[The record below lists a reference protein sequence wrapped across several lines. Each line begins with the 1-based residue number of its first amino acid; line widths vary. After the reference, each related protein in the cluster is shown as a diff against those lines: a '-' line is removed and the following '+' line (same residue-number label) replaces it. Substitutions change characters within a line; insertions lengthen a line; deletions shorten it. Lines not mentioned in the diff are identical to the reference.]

1 MSASKMMATLWS
13 AAGDNLTDEQLT
25 DLCCG
30 DTVSMNLAF
39 IAETMEGIAA
49 LVAADQG
56 KVAGNFQSYES
67 VANLLW
73 GLSDVVRT
81 SAEAGRI
88 ASDASGRLWLRGRAT

>member
-1 MSASKMMATLWS
+1 MNTSDMLATLWS
-13 AAGDNLTDEQLT
+13 ASGDNLTDAQLT

-56 KVAGNFQSYES
+56 KEAGNFQSHES
-67 VANLLW
+67 VANLLR
-73 GLSDVVRT
+73 GLSDVIKT

-88 ASDASGRLWLRGRAT
+88 ASEASGRLWLRARAT